1 MSKLIDTVSKLN
13 SLSDVTKLINH
24 KWPEALIDHQAA
36 ASLFS
41 TGLKAFDGLF
51 PSGGI
56 PYGQL
61 IELTGDAGSGK
72 TSLLWR
78 LVAAL
83 TKQRQVAYV
92 DLSGSF
98 FAASALTAG
107 VNLKRLVVA
116 RPDSLA
122 AAARATELIIQHKLC
137 AVVVCDLVRINRVKT
152 AKEIFNI
159 PWCHRLRSRTMR
171 AKGLVI
177 FVTENNSEVIPPS
190 MVALRLEVSR
200 VDAERVI
207 VRVGRSRICAEGSSA
222 EVKLYED

>member
-1 MSKLIDTVSKLN
+1 MRNQGNTLRGQN
-13 SLSDVTKLINH
+13 SISDVTKLINH
-24 KWPEALIDHQAA
+24 KWPEALVNKQATI
-36 ASLFS
+36 SHFS
-41 TGLKAFDGLF
+41 TGIESFDRLF

-61 IELTGDAGSGK
+61 IELTGVAGSGK
-72 TSLLWR
+72 TSVLWR

-83 TKQRQVAYV
+83 TRQRQVAYV

-98 FAASALTAG
+98 FAGSALKAG
-107 VNLKRLVVA
+107 VDLNRLVVA
-116 RPDSLA
+116 RPDTLFS
-122 AAARATELIIQHKLC
+122 AARTTELIMQHKLC
-137 AVVVCDLVRINRVKT
+137 AVVVCDLVRMNRVKT

-171 AKGLVI
+171 SKGLVV

-200 VDAERVI
+200 VDAGRVI
-207 VRVGRSRICAEGSSA
+207 VRVGRSRICAEGGQA